1 VQGAAYA
8 LARKGRYIITSVVE
22 HHAILQACQLLETQ
36 GFKVTYDPSDTEGH
50 ILVER
55 LKEAKAMIKEST
67 VVTIMTTNNQIGMI
81 QPIREL
87 AEVAKDGGALFH
99 TDVVQAVTK
108 VPLSM
113 DKLNIDMLSLSAHK
127 VHRPKGVGA
136 LLLRK
141 GVKLRPLIYG
151 GGQERGLRSSTENI
165 PGIVGLGKALELR
178 MR

>member
-22 HHAILQACQLLETQ
+22 HHAILQACQFLETQ

-50 ILVER
+50 ISVER

-136 LLLRK
+136 LFTAQRGQASPPHLRW
-141 GVKLRPLIYG
+141 GPGAGTEVIDREHPRY
-151 GGQERGLRSSTENI
+151 RRSRKS
-165 PGIVGLGKALELR
+165 PGA
-178 MR
+178 

>member
-1 VQGAAYA
+1 MQGAAYA

-22 HHAILQACQLLETQ
+22 HHAILQACQFLETQ

-50 ILVER
+50 ISVER
-55 LKEAKAMIKEST
+55 LKEAMIKETT
-67 VVTIMTTNNQIGMI
+67 VVTIMTTNNEIGTI

-99 TDVVQAVTK
+99 TDAVQAVTK

-113 DKLNIDMLSLSAHK
+113 DKQNIDMLSLSAHK

-165 PGIVGLGKALELR
+165 PGIVGLGKALELG